1 MADLIERDDALKT
14 VNAEFQAFR
23 NYECYANTHKAIQ
36 AIPAVKINSATDNVA
51 INLLIGIRKF
61 DNISEAA
68 KAALDKAI
76 EALSIPA
83 AFRWI
88 PCSERLPD
96 NIGAV
101 LITWANRKPEP
112 YQQGIKDKPFTGVA
126 HYCNGKWWWY
136 SSTCE
141 DYLAEYGRSEVDA
154 VDKDIDVLAW
164 MPMPDTYKPPEKE

>member
-1 MADLIERDDALKT
+1 MPELMTKQDAIKYLLYMKHD
-14 VNAEFQAFR
+14 VQA
-23 NYECYANTHKAIQ
+23 KSPMDI
-36 AIPAVKINSATDNVA
+36 
-51 INLLIGIRKF
+51 
-61 DNISEAA
+61 
-68 KAALDKAI
+68 ALDTAI

-154 VDKDIDVLAW
+154 VGKDIDVLAW
-164 MPMPDTYKPPEKE
+164 MPMPDTYEQP